1 MLKLLRHQ
9 GIFHIDFD
17 CFIKKN
23 HLSWQKCS
31 FELCNPSTVLVALAF
46 CSLMWHPCSINTSF
60 LKVIFHRSMFDSVLK
75 SYAVFF
81 FSFRKR
87 GSDRPTAD
95 SLAQMLIQALHSQD
109 NSLMEVGIVK
119 YCIHVQWKQPT
130 QWLSSLMCST
140 CMLLESPIEANM
152 KIVSLDSPV
161 TLWNLRMT
169 SI

>member
-46 CSLMWHPCSINTSF
+46 CSLMWHPCSINTLF
-60 LKVIFHRSMFDSVLK
+60 LRLYSTDQCLTVFWKVML
-75 SYAVFF
+75 YF

-140 CMLLESPIEANM
+140 CMLLESPTEANM